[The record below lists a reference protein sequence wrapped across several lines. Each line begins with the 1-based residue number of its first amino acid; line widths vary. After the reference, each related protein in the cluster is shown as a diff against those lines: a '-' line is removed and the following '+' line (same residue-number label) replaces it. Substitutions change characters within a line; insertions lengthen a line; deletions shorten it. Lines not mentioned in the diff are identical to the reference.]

1 MNATTEIS
9 QGASHDSS
17 SKPTSTQT
25 KNYQDEAASRESKL
39 KAIWDEHMGDVKK
52 RAVVFYRRA
61 VVLLLSWHPEVD
73 DLHTDKEVS
82 KSGQEQNIN
91 Y

>member
-1 MNATTEIS
+1 MNATIEML
-9 QGASHDSS
+9 QGVLHNGLPNES
-17 SKPTSTQT
+17 TSTPT
-25 KNYQDEAASRESKL
+25 KYYQDEAESHDSKL

-52 RAVVFYRRA
+52 AVVFYRRA
-61 VVLLLSWHPEVD
+61 VVLLLSWHQEVD

-82 KSGQEQNIN
+82 KAAAEQYVN

>member
-1 MNATTEIS
+1 MNTTAEMS
-9 QGASHDSS
+9 PGVLHDSLPNGS
-17 SKPTSTQT
+17 TSTQT
-25 KNYQDEAASRESKL
+25 KYYQDEAESHDSKL

-52 RAVVFYRRA
+52 AVVFYRRA
-61 VVLLLSWHPEVD
+61 IVLLLSWHPEVD

-82 KSGQEQNIN
+82 KSAREQNIN